1 MKRHPSHAALR
12 DFESADRSGAVDAR
26 LTLHLAECL
35 RCQDAVRRIRSI
47 RKGAAE
53 LFDPPPPAD
62 GWAALQTR
70 LDTGDAVLLPDGG
83 AWVGSRSLGFRHV
96 AAILI
101 LLSAGAVAALA
112 GPPVLDWAAE
122 LFEREPLAESIPEAG
137 IATMPQGSEVLVK
150 LIGNTSEI
158 EVRVRP
164 SMSQLLEVTGRGAA
178 AGAEFVLAG
187 EAIEIVGAGGG
198 EILLRVPEGITA
210 RLITAG
216 STVVLADS
224 ADLVVPPARKRP

>member
-12 DFESADRSGAVDAR
+12 DFESVDRTGSVDAHLPR
-26 LTLHLAECL
+26 HLAECPQ
-35 RCQDAVRRIRSI
+35 CQEAIRRIRSV

-62 GWAALQTR
+62 GWAAIRAR
-70 LDTGDAVLLPDGG
+70 LDEGDAVLLPDGG
-83 AWVGSRSLGFRHV
+83 VSPRSRSLGVRHV
-96 AAILI
+96 AAM
-101 LLSAGAVAALA
+101 LLLVWAGAVAALA
-112 GPPVLDWAAE
+112 GPPVLDWAAA
-122 LFEREPLAESIPEAG
+122 LFEDPPPAEAIPEAG
-137 IATMPQGSEVLVK
+137 IATIPQGSEVLVK
-150 LIGNTSEI
+150 LIGNTSEV

-164 SMSQLLEVTGRGAA
+164 SMSPLLEVTGSGAA

-187 EAIEIVGAGGG
+187 EVVEIFGAEGG

-210 RLITAG
+210 RLVTAR

-224 ADLVVPPARKRP
+224 ADVVVRPTKGRP